1 LKKLMPAVSVIVG
14 HGQMPER
21 QLERVMID
29 FIGRQYQVLLATT
42 IIESGLDMPSVN
54 TIIVDRAD
62 KLGLAQLYQL
72 RGRVGRSSVR
82 AYAHLLVPPLKLMKE
97 KARKR
102 LRAIEEFTELGSG
115 FHLAMRD
122 LEIRGAGNILGAR
135 QHGFI
140 EEIGFDLYCRLIEE
154 AVAEL
159 KQKEPPG
166 KRVEIRIQTDLD
178 LFIPESYIGEP
189 DLRVEVYRNVA
200 ELESFDALDSLSDE
214 ITDRYGKY
222 PKAVEDLLDLA
233 ACRLLLTDLGAE
245 RLLLK
250 QGDLFL
256 EFRDD
261 KIFTKSEI
269 EGWRK
274 RISGKMEFNSARG
287 FSLKLKLER
296 SDGKLL
302 RKTLQS
308 LLGYSRLENREPS
321 VI

>member
-1 LKKLMPAVSVIVG
+1 
-14 HGQMPER
+14 
-21 QLERVMID
+21 
-29 FIGRQYQVLLATT
+29 
-42 IIESGLDMPSVN
+42 
-54 TIIVDRAD
+54 
-62 KLGLAQLYQL
+62 
-72 RGRVGRSSVR
+72 VR
-82 AYAHLLVPPLKLMKE
+82 AYAHLLVPPLKLMKQ

-166 KRVEIRIQTDLD
+166 KRIEIRIQTDLD

-189 DLRVEVYRNVA
+189 DLRVEVYRNIA

-222 PKAVEDLLDLA
+222 PEAVKDLLDLA

-250 QGDLFL
+250 NGDLFI

-274 RISGKMEFNSARG
+274 RISGKMEFNSTRG
-287 FSLKLKLER
+287 F
-296 SDGKLL
+296 
-302 RKTLQS
+302 LQS
-308 LLGYSRLENREPS
+308 LLGYSKFESREPS